1 VFTRVTNATQALN
14 AQNNLQTNLQ
24 RQAVLYDQATS
35 RRLITKPSDDPTATA
50 SALGVRADQS
60 ATAQYT
66 RNVNSGDAW
75 LATADSTLMSVEGIM
90 GRVRDLTVQGANDG
104 AMSAEAKEA
113 IATELD
119 GLKKSLL
126 SLANTSYLGRNV
138 FAGNSNAGV
147 AFQPDYSYTGAPGST
162 VERRIGPDT
171 TVRVDADGA
180 AAFGTGASSV
190 FALIDDTVNDLRTGV
205 NVGPRLGQIDDR
217 MKAIVGEHAQIGGRQ
232 TRIDKAK
239 DTLAV
244 STNSL
249 EAQRSGIEDVDL
261 SKVLLDLKT
270 QDVNYQT
277 AIAVTARVLQ
287 PTLMDFLR

>member
-1 VFTRVTNATQALN
+1 MFTRVTNATQALN
-14 AQNNLQTNLQ
+14 AQNNLQANLQ

-75 LATADSTLMSVEGIM
+75 LATADSALTSVEGIM

-113 IATELD
+113 IANELD
-119 GLKKSLL
+119 GLKKSLV

-147 AFQPDYSYTGAPGST
+147 AFQPDYSYTGVPGST

-190 FALIDDTVNDLRTGV
+190 FALIDDTVSDLRTGV

-232 TRIDKAK
+232 TRVDKAK

-270 QDVNYQT
+270 QDVSYQT

>member
-14 AQNNLQTNLQ
+14 AQHNLQANLQ

-60 ATAQYT
+60 ATAQYS
-66 RNVNSGDAW
+66 RNVDSGDAW
-75 LATADSTLMSVEGIM
+75 LTTADSTLTSVESIM

-104 AMSAEAKEA
+104 AMSPEAKEA

-126 SLANTSYLGRNV
+126 SLANTSYLGRSV

-147 AFQPDYSYTGAPGST
+147 AFQPDYSYTGVAGST
-162 VERRIGPDT
+162 VERRIGTDT

-217 MKAIVGEHAQIGGRQ
+217 MKAIVGEHAEIGGRQ

-244 STNSL
+244 AATSL

-261 SKVLLDLKT
+261 SKVILDLKT

>member
-1 VFTRVTNATQALN
+1 MFTRVTNATQTLN
-14 AQNNLQTNLQ
+14 AQRNLQLSLQ
-24 RQAVLYDQATS
+24 RQAQLYDQATS
-35 RRLITKPSDDPTATA
+35 RKQITKPSDDPTATA
-50 SALGVRADQS
+50 AALGVRADQAS
-60 ATAQYT
+60 TAQYK
-66 RNVNSGDAW
+66 RNVDNGDAW
-75 LATADSTLMSVEGIM
+75 LTTADSTLSSVEDIM
-90 GRVRDLTVQGANDG
+90 RRVRDLTVTGANDG
-104 AMSAEAKEA
+104 SLSPEAKEA
-113 IATELD
+113 VATELD

-126 SLANTSYLGRNV
+126 SLANTTYLGRTV
-138 FAGNSNAGV
+138 FAGNSDAGV
-147 AFQPDYSYTGAPGST
+147 AFQPDYSFTGAAGST

-180 AAFGTGASSV
+180 AVFGTGAGSV
-190 FALIDDTVNDLRTGV
+190 FALLDNISNDLRTGV
-205 NVGPRLGQIDDR
+205 NVGPRLGEIDDR
-217 MKAIVGEHAQIGGRQ
+217 MKAIVGEHAEIGGRQ

-244 STNSL
+244 GANAL
-249 EAQRSGIEDVDL
+249 ESQRSSLEDVDL

>member
-1 VFTRVTNATQALN
+1 MFTRVTNATQALN
-14 AQNNLQTNLQ
+14 AQNNLQANLQ

-75 LATADSTLMSVEGIM
+75 LATADSALTSVEGIM

-113 IATELD
+113 IANELD
-119 GLKKSLL
+119 GLKKSLV

-205 NVGPRLGQIDDR
+205 NVGPRLGEIDDR

-232 TRIDKAK
+232 TRVDKAK

-244 STNSL
+244 STSSL

>member
-14 AQNNLQTNLQ
+14 AQNNLQANLQ

-75 LATADSTLMSVEGIM
+75 LATADSALTSVEGIM

-113 IATELD
+113 IANELD
-119 GLKKSLL
+119 GLKKSLV

-147 AFQPDYSYTGAPGST
+147 AFQPDYSYTGVPGST

-190 FALIDDTVNDLRTGV
+190 FALIDDTVSDLRTGV

-232 TRIDKAK
+232 TRVDKAK

>member
-1 VFTRVTNATQALN
+1 MFTRVTNATQTLN
-14 AQNNLQTNLQ
+14 AQNNLQANLQ
-24 RQAVLYDQATS
+24 RQAALYDQATS
-35 RRLITKPSDDPTATA
+35 RRLINKPSDDPTATA
-50 SALGVRADQS
+50 SALSVRSDQA
-60 ATAQYT
+60 ATAQYS
-66 RNVNSGDAW
+66 RNANNGDAW
-75 LATADSTLMSVEGIM
+75 LTTADSTLTSVEAIM
-90 GRVRDLTVQGANDG
+90 NRVRDLTVQGSNDG
-104 AMSAEAKEA
+104 ALSPEAKESV
-113 IATELD
+113 ATELD

-126 SLANTSYLGRNV
+126 SLANTTYLGRNV

-147 AFQPDYSYTGAPGST
+147 AFQPDYSFTGVAGSK
-162 VERRIGPDT
+162 VDRMVGPDT
-171 TVRVDADGA
+171 TVRVDSDGSA
-180 AAFGTGASSV
+180 VFGTGANSV
-190 FALIDDTVNDLRTGV
+190 FALIDNTVSDLRTGV
-205 NVGPRLGQIDDR
+205 NTGPRLGQIDDR
-217 MKAIVGEHAQIGGRQ
+217 MKAIVGEHAEIGGRQ

-249 EAQRSGIEDVDL
+249 EAQRAGIEDVDL

>member
-1 VFTRVTNATQALN
+1 VFTRVTNATQTLT
-14 AQNNLQTNLQ
+14 AQRNLQLSLQ
-24 RQAVLYDQATS
+24 RQAQLYDQATS
-35 RRLITKPSDDPTATA
+35 RQQITKPSDDPTATA
-50 SALGVRADQS
+50 SALGVRADQA
-60 ATAQYT
+60 ATAQYQ
-66 RNVNSGDAW
+66 RNVDNGDAW
-75 LATADSTLMSVEGIM
+75 LTTADSTLTSVESIM
-90 GRVRDLTVQGANDG
+90 RRVRDLTVTGANDG
-104 AMSAEAKEA
+104 SLSGEAKEA

-126 SLANTSYLGRNV
+126 SLANTTYLGRTV
-138 FAGNSNAGV
+138 FAGNSDAGV
-147 AFQPDYSYTGAPGST
+147 AFQPDYSFTGAAGST

-180 AAFGTGASSV
+180 AVFGTGSGSV
-190 FALIDDTVNDLRTGV
+190 FALIDGISNDLRTGV
-205 NVGPRLGQIDDR
+205 NVGPRLGGIDDR
-217 MKAIVGEHAQIGGRQ
+217 MKAIVGEHAEIGGRQ
-232 TRIDKAK
+232 TRLDKAK

-244 STNSL
+244 GANAL
-249 EAQRSGIEDVDL
+249 EAQRSSLEDVDL

>member
-1 VFTRVTNATQALN
+1 MLTRVTNATQTLN
-14 AQNNLQTNLQ
+14 AQRNLQLSLQ
-24 RQAVLYDQATS
+24 RQAQLYDQATS
-35 RRLITKPSDDPTATA
+35 QRLLTRPSDDPTATA
-50 SALGVRADQS
+50 SALGVRSDQ
-60 ATAQYT
+60 AANAQYQ
-66 RNVNSGDAW
+66 RNVDNGDAW
-75 LATADSTLMSVEGIM
+75 LTTADSALSSVEDIM
-90 GRVRDLTVQGANDG
+90 RRVRDLTVQGANDG
-104 AMSAEAKEA
+104 ALSPEAKES

-126 SLANTSYLGRNV
+126 ALANTTYLGRTV
-138 FAGNSNAGV
+138 FAGNSDAGV
-147 AFQPDYSYTGAPGST
+147 AFAADYSYTGAAGST

-190 FALIDDTVNDLRTGV
+190 FALVDGIASDLRSGV
-205 NVGPRLGQIDDR
+205 NVGPRLAEIDDR
-217 MKAIVGEHAQIGGRQ
+217 MKAIVGEHAEIGGRQ

-239 DTLAV
+239 DSLAV
-244 STNSL
+244 TSTSL
-249 EAQRSGIEDVDL
+249 EAQRSGLEDVDL

>member
-1 VFTRVTNATQALN
+1 MFTRVTNATQTLT
-14 AQNNLQTNLQ
+14 AQRNLQLSLQ
-24 RQAVLYDQATS
+24 RQAQLYDQATS
-35 RRLITKPSDDPTATA
+35 RQQITKPSDDPTATA
-50 SALGVRADQS
+50 SALGVRADQA
-60 ATAQYT
+60 ATAQYQ
-66 RNVNSGDAW
+66 RNVDNGDAW
-75 LATADSTLMSVEGIM
+75 LTTGDSTLSSVEDIM
-90 GRVRDLTVQGANDG
+90 RRVRDLTVTGANDG
-104 AMSAEAKEA
+104 ALSAEAKEA

-126 SLANTSYLGRNV
+126 SLANTTYLGRTV
-138 FAGNSNAGV
+138 FAGNSDAGV
-147 AFQPDYSYTGAPGST
+147 AFQPDYSFTGAAGST

-180 AAFGTGASSV
+180 AVFGTGSGSV
-190 FALIDDTVNDLRTGV
+190 FALIDGISNDLRTGV
-205 NVGPRLGQIDDR
+205 NVGPRLGGIDDR
-217 MKAIVGEHAQIGGRQ
+217 MKAIVGEHAEIGGRQ
-232 TRIDKAK
+232 TRLDKAK

-244 STNSL
+244 GANAL
-249 EAQRSGIEDVDL
+249 EAQRSSLEDVDL

>member
-1 VFTRVTNATQALN
+1 VFTRVTNATQTLT
-14 AQNNLQTNLQ
+14 AQRNLQLSLQ
-24 RQAVLYDQATS
+24 RQAQLYDQATS
-35 RRLITKPSDDPTATA
+35 RQQITKPSDDPTATA
-50 SALGVRADQS
+50 SALGVRADQA
-60 ATAQYT
+60 ATAQYQ
-66 RNVNSGDAW
+66 RNVDNGDAW
-75 LATADSTLMSVEGIM
+75 LTTADSTLSSVEDIM
-90 GRVRDLTVQGANDG
+90 RRVRDLTVTGANDG
-104 AMSAEAKEA
+104 ALSAEAKEA

-126 SLANTSYLGRNV
+126 SLANTTYLGRTV
-138 FAGNSNAGV
+138 FAGNSDAGV
-147 AFQPDYSYTGAPGST
+147 AFQPDYSFTGAAGST

-180 AAFGTGASSV
+180 AVFGTGSGSV
-190 FALIDDTVNDLRTGV
+190 FALIDGISNDLRTGV
-205 NVGPRLGQIDDR
+205 NVGPRLGGIDDR
-217 MKAIVGEHAQIGGRQ
+217 MKAIVGEHAEIGGRQ
-232 TRIDKAK
+232 TRLDKAK

-244 STNSL
+244 GANSL
-249 EAQRSGIEDVDL
+249 EAQRSSLEDVDL

>member
-1 VFTRVTNATQALN
+1 MFTRVTNATQTLT
-14 AQNNLQTNLQ
+14 AQRNLQLSLQ
-24 RQAVLYDQATS
+24 RQAQLYDQATS
-35 RRLITKPSDDPTATA
+35 RQQITKPSDDPTATA
-50 SALGVRADQS
+50 SALGVRADQA
-60 ATAQYT
+60 ATAQYQ
-66 RNVNSGDAW
+66 RNVDNGDAW
-75 LATADSTLMSVEGIM
+75 LTTADSTLTSVESIM
-90 GRVRDLTVQGANDG
+90 RRVRDLTVTGANDG
-104 AMSAEAKEA
+104 SLSGEAKEA

-126 SLANTSYLGRNV
+126 SLANTTYLGRTV
-138 FAGNSNAGV
+138 FAGNSDAGV
-147 AFQPDYSYTGAPGST
+147 AFQPDYSFTGAAGST

-180 AAFGTGASSV
+180 AVFGTGSGSV
-190 FALIDDTVNDLRTGV
+190 FALIDGISNDLRTGV
-205 NVGPRLGQIDDR
+205 NVGPRLGGIDDR
-217 MKAIVGEHAQIGGRQ
+217 MKAIVGEHAEIGGRQ
-232 TRIDKAK
+232 TRLDKAK

-244 STNSL
+244 GANAL
-249 EAQRSGIEDVDL
+249 EAQRSSLEDVDL

>member
-1 VFTRVTNATQALN
+1 VFTRVTNATQTLN
-14 AQNNLQTNLQ
+14 AQNNLQANLQ
-24 RQAVLYDQATS
+24 RQAALYDQATS
-35 RRLITKPSDDPTATA
+35 RRLINKPSDDPTATA
-50 SALGVRADQS
+50 SALSVRSDQA
-60 ATAQYT
+60 ATAQYA
-66 RNVNSGDAW
+66 RNANNGDAW
-75 LATADSTLMSVEGIM
+75 LTTADSTLTSVESIM
-90 GRVRDLTVQGANDG
+90 NRVRDLTVQGSNDG
-104 AMSAEAKEA
+104 ALSPEAKESV
-113 IATELD
+113 ATELD

-126 SLANTSYLGRNV
+126 SLANTTYLGRNV

-147 AFQPDYSYTGAPGST
+147 AFQPDYSFTGVAGST
-162 VERRIGPDT
+162 VDRMVGPGT
-171 TVRVDADGA
+171 TVRVDSDGSA
-180 AAFGTGASSV
+180 VFGTGANSV
-190 FALIDDTVNDLRTGV
+190 FALIDNTVSDLRTGV
-205 NVGPRLGQIDDR
+205 NTGPRLGEIDDR
-217 MKAIVGEHAQIGGRQ
+217 MKAIVGEHAEIGGRQ

-249 EAQRSGIEDVDL
+249 EAQRAGIEDVDL

>member
-1 VFTRVTNATQALN
+1 MFTRVTNATQTLN
-14 AQNNLQTNLQ
+14 AQRNLQLSLQ
-24 RQAVLYDQATS
+24 RQTQLYDQATS
-35 RRLITKPSDDPTATA
+35 RKQITKPSDDPTATA
-50 SALGVRADQS
+50 AALGVRADQA
-60 ATAQYT
+60 ATAQYK
-66 RNVNSGDAW
+66 RNVDNGDAW
-75 LATADSTLMSVEGIM
+75 LTTADSTLTSVEGIM
-90 GRVRDLTVQGANDG
+90 RRVRDLTVTGANDG
-104 AMSAEAKEA
+104 SLSPEAKEA
-113 IATELD
+113 VATELD

-126 SLANTSYLGRNV
+126 SLANTTYLGRTV
-138 FAGNSNAGV
+138 FAGNSDAGV
-147 AFQPDYSYTGAPGST
+147 AFQPDYSFTGAAGST

-180 AAFGTGASSV
+180 AVFGTGAGSV
-190 FALIDDTVNDLRTGV
+190 FALLDNISNDLRTGV
-205 NVGPRLGQIDDR
+205 NVGPRLGEIDDR
-217 MKAIVGEHAQIGGRQ
+217 MKAIVGEHAEIGGRQ

-244 STNSL
+244 GANAL
-249 EAQRSGIEDVDL
+249 ESQRSSLEDVDL